1 MTRLITLIL
10 LVLAYLAVGWLF
22 YAQSI
27 QIQKQDE
34 QYQEFRSYIES
45 HNKRLNV
52 LEQRPELVIEEFK
65 ESEG

>member
-34 QYQEFRSYIES
+34 QYQELRSYIES
-45 HNKRLNV
+45 HNRRLNN
-52 LEQRPELVIEEFK
+52 LEQPELLRAHKNK
-65 ESEG
+65 EKDD

>member
-34 QYQEFRSYIES
+34 QHQEFRSYIES

>member
-45 HNKRLNV
+45 HNRRLNN
-52 LEQRPELVIEEFK
+52 LEQPELLRAHKNK
-65 ESEG
+65 EKDD